1 MFGPDNHYRDATVI
15 RALSIHRGLLRIA
28 LIVLCCSLAILQ
40 LTPAQSA
47 DVSNDV
53 VKIGVLTD
61 MTGPFADFAGNG
73 SLTAITMAVQDFGG
87 KVAGKPIEV
96 VSADHQN
103 KADVG
108 LEIARRWFDV
118 DHVDAI
124 FDISNSGV
132 ALSVVNLAKDKNKI
146 VVLGGVSSTRFTG
159 DACTANSIQY
169 VYDANALSNVVAK
182 QLLKEGAD
190 TWFFITVDFAF
201 GHGLEKATANVVT
214 AGGGKVLGSVRH
226 PLNTVDFAPYLLTA
240 QASEAKVIALANGG
254 NDTVN
259 AIKEASE
266 FGLTRSGSQRVASL
280 LTFISDVH
288 SMGLSQAQG
297 LWLTEGF
304 YWDTN
309 DETRAFSKR
318 FFEKI
323 HRMPTMVQAGMYS
336 AVMHY
341 LKSVEA
347 EASDDTAKVMAKM
360 KATPVNDFFA
370 KNGHIRPDGL
380 HVHDM
385 YSMQV
390 KAPAESK
397 YPWDYYIVRA
407 VVPGT
412 KAFSPSAPKNCP
424 LTE

>member
-15 RALSIHRGLLRIA
+15 RAQSIHRGLLRIA

-40 LTPAQSA
+40 STPAQSA

-226 PLNTVDFAPYLLTA
+226 PLDTVDFAPYLLTA
-240 QASEAKVIALANGG
+240 QASGAKVIALANGG
-254 NDTVN
+254 KRHRKCDQ
-259 AIKEASE
+259 
-266 FGLTRSGSQRVASL
+266 GSQRVRTDQERESE
-280 LTFISDVH
+280 SRVP
-288 SMGLSQAQG
+288 S
-297 LWLTEGF
+297 
-304 YWDTN
+304 
-309 DETRAFSKR
+309 
-318 FFEKI
+318 
-323 HRMPTMVQAGMYS
+323 
-336 AVMHY
+336 
-341 LKSVEA
+341 
-347 EASDDTAKVMAKM
+347 
-360 KATPVNDFFA
+360 
-370 KNGHIRPDGL
+370 
-380 HVHDM
+380 HVHFRRPQHGPEPGARVVVDRRLLLGHERRNSCVF
-385 YSMQV
+385 Y
-390 KAPAESK
+390 
-397 YPWDYYIVRA
+397 A
-407 VVPGT
+407 VLREN
-412 KAFSPSAPKNCP
+412 PSHADDGPSWYVLGRHALPEECRG
-424 LTE
+424 